1 MVSPPPY
8 LFIYIIEKWVRILH
22 IKYRHVFENFK
33 NLNKNF
39 LIFFSKIGLFGLKL
53 LFIVLNKTMK
63 KITKVNG
70 YKLVDDGTK
79 YYVDNFPSFPNQNEN
94 SKRMFQL
101 LEKNIL
107 KEKSI
112 KFPIKLNTTERVL
125 KLSKETEECFS
136 LSGIINFI
144 NTEKKLFT
152 DSNTF
157 FKLKIS
163 YNNDVLELRV
173 FYYTIDN
180 DNGLTNC
187 NSLEDLLNTIF
198 INYDHKQFTKKRV
211 EVLKNY
217 INIDIDLIRQIPLI
231 PVQWLNFDEN
241 GSLLDFPNIII
252 LKD

>member
-1 MVSPPPY
+1 
-8 LFIYIIEKWVRILH
+8 
-22 IKYRHVFENFK
+22 
-33 NLNKNF
+33 
-39 LIFFSKIGLFGLKL
+39 
-53 LFIVLNKTMK
+53 MK

-112 KFPIKLNTTERVL
+112 NFPIKLNTTERVL

-217 INIDIDLIRQIPLI
+217 INIDIDLIRQIPLV

-252 LKD
+252 LED